1 MKPGLPNVPVL
12 KTLAA
17 TVEASHYNHVRLV
30 LARHGAPHDMVLGSR
45 GLSISLDRR
54 AWVLTDRHLED
65 LPLMA
70 WTNFDNR
77 RRLGL
82 HSPIHCN
89 ILLYHAYA
97 QVVRRNVLTEV
108 DRRLQLLLLGQRVA
122 GPRSQLLTFRPRLVK
137 P

>member
-12 KTLAA
+12 KVLAA

-30 LARHGAPHDMVLGSR
+30 LARNGVPHELVLGSR
-45 GLSISLDRR
+45 GLAMSLDRR

-70 WTNFDNR
+70 WTNFDTKR
-77 RRLGL
+77 RTGL

-97 QVVRRNVLTEV
+97 QVVRRNVLVDV
-108 DRRLQLLLLGQRVA
+108 DRRLQTLLLGQRVA
-122 GPRSQLLTFRPRLVK
+122 GPRSQLLAFRPRLIK
-137 P
+137 S